1 MGNPSVRFRKHKRL
15 SRVTKEILCSV
26 TKHTH
31 QMSEENSRAAK
42 AGRDSPAELVWCP
55 GDLLNRRD
63 QSRKATP
70 REPHRPSAEAEPR
83 ILTQRPAVF

>member
-1 MGNPSVRFRKHKRL
+1 MASDHQSLPGSFFHGLNIGSMMGNPSVRFRKHKRL

-26 TKHTH
+26 TKHMH

-55 GDLLNRRD
+55 GDLLN
-63 QSRKATP
+63 
-70 REPHRPSAEAEPR
+70 
-83 ILTQRPAVF
+83 